1 MPAPA
6 LQERSHPS
14 QLREARRQL
23 VSQGRLP
30 TELIHPGLERH
41 PRPGR
46 RLLKQQA
53 QHAALQQRMGHPAT
67 LLHFQLRSQAQQP
80 RELCDGDREQFQKI
94 FPETGP
100 GG

>member
-1 MPAPA
+1 MRRVGDTLAA
-6 LQERSHPS
+6 
-14 QLREARRQL
+14 RQL
-23 VSQGRLP
+23 DIAHGQHHRLP